1 MRIRGGAEEA
11 INYNDFSDPYAGIA
25 TMIFVQAANDL
36 SALGERDF
44 YRVDGEVVWRQEI
57 ITFLHS
63 RWAKML
69 AAEIGVDQ
77 YDMTRYANMVSDAIK
92 RQNKYTLPRGD
103 KA

>member
-1 MRIRGGAEEA
+1 MRIRGRAEEA
-11 INYNDFSDPYAGIA
+11 INYKDFSDPYIGMA
-25 TMIFVQAANDL
+25 TMIFVQSVNDL
-36 SALGERDF
+36 LALGERDF

-69 AAEIGVDQ
+69 ASEIGVNQ
-77 YDMTRYANMVSDAIK
+77 HDMTRYADMVSDSIK
-92 RQNKYTLPRGD
+92 RQNKFTLQRGD